1 MGIWISEMFRG
12 VFAVAEDLAHA
23 PSGGRLKMWLGVGL
37 ALIPLGYGMRCLF
50 TGHALAEDLA
60 HAPSGGRLKMWLLGV
75 GLALIPLGYG
85 MRCLFTGH
93 ARFFG
98 RGADLNLDGSAAL
111 ALAIAYIAVGV
122 FMHAHWFWGLH
133 PRLEP
138 SSYLLKGLAL
148 LVFLGSLGYTMFR
161 IIM

>member
-1 MGIWISEMFRG
+1 MGFWTHKVDYG
-12 VFAVAEDLAHA
+12 VFDVAEDLAYA
-23 PSGGRLKMWLGVGL
+23 PSGGRVKMWLSGVGL
-37 ALIPLGYGMRCLF
+37 ALIPLGYG
-50 TGHALAEDLA
+50 
-60 HAPSGGRLKMWLLGV
+60 V
-75 GLALIPLGYG
+75 
-85 MRCLFTGH
+85 RCLFTGH

-98 RGADLNLDGSAAL
+98 RGAHLNLGGSAAH

-148 LVFLGSLGYTMFR
+148 LVFLGSFGYTMF
-161 IIM
+161 

>member
-1 MGIWISEMFRG
+1 MSFWTDKVDYGL
-12 VFAVAEDLAHA
+12 FAVAEDLA
-23 PSGGRLKMWLGVGL
+23 
-37 ALIPLGYGMRCLF
+37 Y
-50 TGHALAEDLA
+50 
-60 HAPSGGRLKMWLLGV
+60 APSGGRLKMWLLGV

-93 ARFFG
+93 ARLFG

-148 LVFLGSLGYTMFR
+148 LVFLGSFGYTMFR